1 MRKKAL
7 VAFLKELAAAWS
19 EQRVPSMGAAL
30 AYYAMFSIAP
40 LLFIA
45 IAIAGLFFGADA
57 VRGAVFAQLA
67 DLMGQESAQ
76 AIQEMLAH
84 VSHPATGTIATVAG
98 AVGLLLGASGV
109 FSELQSAMDVI
120 WRVPAKAKPGGV
132 WGFVR
137 TRLLT
142 FGMVLGLGFLVVVS
156 LLLSTALAALGKW
169 WGGYLEGWQYVAQAL
184 DVVVNLAVLTGVFGA
199 IFKFM
204 PSKPVPWRDVWV
216 GAAVTAAL
224 FTIGKF
230 LIGLYLGKSSV
241 ASSFGAFGSV
251 VVVMAWVYY
260 SAQIFYLGAEFGWVY
275 SHRRRP
281 QLAAAAPATPAPDP
295 VLERRKNAFDRRR
308 PRRRTPRLAYPA
320 AFFAGALA
328 GALTRLRG
336 LQSANR

>member
-7 VAFLKELAAAWS
+7 VGFVKELASSWS
-19 EQRVPSMGAAL
+19 DQRVPSMGAAL

-45 IAIAGLFFGADA
+45 IAIAGLFFGAEA

-67 DLMGQESAQ
+67 DLMGRESAQ

-84 VSHPATGTIATVAG
+84 VSRPATGTFATVAG
-98 AVGLLLGASGV
+98 GVGLLLGASGV

-120 WRVPAKAKPGGV
+120 WRVPPQAKPAGI
-132 WGFVR
+132 WGFLR

-184 DVVVNLAVLTGVFGA
+184 DVVVNLVVLTGVFGA

-204 PSKPVPWRDVWV
+204 PTKPVPWRDVWV
-216 GAAVTAAL
+216 GAAVTAVL

-251 VVVMAWVYY
+251 VVVMVWVYY

-275 SHRRRP
+275 SHRYGSRRE
-281 QLAAAAPATPAPDP
+281 PAHPASPAPGPGSD
-295 VLERRKNAFDRRR
+295 RRKSAFDRRK
-308 PRRRTPRLAYPA
+308 PRRRYPRLAYPA

-328 GALTRLRG
+328 GAFARIRA
-336 LQSANR
+336 QH

>member
-1 MRKKAL
+1 MRKQVVGFAKD
-7 VAFLKELAAAWS
+7 LASSWS

-45 IAIAGLFFGADA
+45 IAIAGLFFGAEA

-67 DLMGQESAQ
+67 DLMGQNSAQ

-84 VSHPATGTIATVAG
+84 VSQPKTGMVATGLGVA
-98 AVGLLLGASGV
+98 GLLLGASGV
-109 FSELQSAMDVI
+109 FAELQSAMDVI
-120 WRVPAKAKPGGV
+120 WRVPPQAKPSGI
-132 WGFVR
+132 WGFLR

-169 WGGYLEGWQYVAQAL
+169 WGAYLEGWQYLSQAL
-184 DVVVNLAVLTGVFGA
+184 DIVVNLLVLTGVFGA

-204 PSKPVPWRDVWV
+204 PSRPVPWRDVWV
-216 GAAVTAAL
+216 GAAVTAVL
-224 FTIGKF
+224 FTVGKF

-251 VVVMAWVYY
+251 VVVMVWVYY

-275 SHRRRP
+275 AHRFGSRREK
-281 QLAAAAPATPAPDP
+281 AAQPRVAVPAGAAIQIRPG
-295 VLERRKNAFDRRR
+295 RKAY
-308 PRRRTPRLAYPA
+308 PRLSYPA
-320 AFFAGALA
+320 AFLA
-328 GALTRLRG
+328 GAFLGALRSIRG
-336 LQSANR
+336 QH

>member
-1 MRKKAL
+1 MRKTL
-7 VAFLKELAAAWS
+7 VDFLKELGASWS

-45 IAIAGLFFGADA
+45 ISIAGLFFGAEA
-57 VRGAVFAQLA
+57 VRGAVFEQLR
-67 DLMGQESAQ
+67 DLMGQNSAQ

-84 VSHPATGTIATVAG
+84 VSQPKTGLIGTVVG
-98 AVGLLLGASGV
+98 AAGLLLGASGV
-109 FSELQSAMDVI
+109 FAELQAAMDVI
-120 WRVPAKAKPGGV
+120 WRVPAQAKPSGV
-132 WGFVR
+132 WGFLR

-169 WGGYLEGWQYVAQAL
+169 WGGYLEGWQYLAQAL
-184 DVVVNLAVLTGVFGA
+184 DFGVNLIVLTGVFGA

-204 PSKPVPWRDVWV
+204 PSQRVPWRDVWV
-216 GAAVTAAL
+216 GAAVTAVL

-251 VVVMAWVYY
+251 VVVLVWVYY

-275 SHRRRP
+275 AHRFGSRRDKQHAEASESSSIAGP
-281 QLAAAAPATPAPDP
+281 TH
-295 VLERRKNAFDRRR
+295 DRRR
-308 PRRRTPRLAYPA
+308 PKTYPRLSYPA
-320 AFFAGALA
+320 AFLA
-328 GALTRLRG
+328 GALLGALRSVRGPKRVRL
-336 LQSANR
+336 LH

>member
-1 MRKKAL
+1 MRKQVL
-7 VAFLKELAAAWS
+7 DFLKELAASWS

-67 DLMGQESAQ
+67 DLMGQESAK

-84 VSHPATGTIATVAG
+84 VSEPKTGVIGTVLG
-98 AVGLLLGASGV
+98 AAGLLLGASGV
-109 FSELQSAMDVI
+109 FAELQAAMDVI
-120 WRVPAKAKPGGV
+120 WRVPSQAKPNGI
-132 WGFVR
+132 WGFLH

-156 LLLSTALAALGKW
+156 LLLSAALAALGKW
-169 WGGYLEGWQYVAQAL
+169 WGGYLEGWQYLAQAL
-184 DVVVNLAVLTGVFGA
+184 DLAVNLIVLTGAFGA

-204 PSKPVPWRDVWV
+204 PSRPVPWRDVWV
-216 GAAVTAAL
+216 GAAVTAVL

-241 ASSFGAFGSV
+241 ASSFGAFGSAV
-251 VVVMAWVYY
+251 IVMVWVYY

-275 SHRRRP
+275 AHRFGSRREKAP
-281 QLAAAAPATPAPDP
+281 GAAPATAARLEAPVARP
-295 VLERRKNAFDRRR
+295 VAAPIAIRPGRKSY
-308 PRRRTPRLAYPA
+308 PRLSYPA
-320 AFFAGALA
+320 AFLA
-328 GALTRLRG
+328 GALLGALRSVRG
-336 LQSANR
+336 QH

>member
-1 MRKKAL
+1 MRRQIL
-7 VAFLKELAAAWS
+7 DFVKELAASWS

-45 IAIAGLFFGADA
+45 ISIAGLFFGADA
-57 VRGAVFAQLA
+57 VRGAVFEQLA
-67 DLMGQESAQ
+67 DLMGQNSAQ

-84 VSHPATGTIATVAG
+84 LSEPKTGVLGTAIG
-98 AVGLLLGASGV
+98 AAGLLLGASGV
-109 FSELQSAMDVI
+109 FAELQSAMDVI
-120 WRVPAKAKPGGV
+120 WRVPPQAKPKGI

-142 FGMVLGLGFLVVVS
+142 FGMVLGLGFLVVIS

-169 WGGYLEGWQYVAQAL
+169 WGGYLGGWDYLAQAL
-184 DVVVNLAVLTGVFGA
+184 DLVVSLLVLTGVFGA

-204 PSKPVPWRDVWV
+204 PSRPVQWRDVWV
-216 GAAVTAAL
+216 GAAMTAVL
-224 FTIGKF
+224 FTVGKF

-251 VVVMAWVYY
+251 VIMVVWVYY

-275 SHRRRP
+275 AHRFGSRRDP
-281 QLAAAAPATPAPDP
+281 ARMAPPPLQKP
-295 VLERRKNAFDRRR
+295 IPESERVPMQDRRR
-308 PRRRTPRLAYPA
+308 PKAYPRLSYPT
-320 AFFAGALA
+320 AFLA
-328 GALTRLRG
+328 GAVLGALRSVRG
-336 LQSANR
+336 QH